1 MKTNTST
8 TFTTCRESRNS
19 LILDI
24 LYSEFGSQLV
34 SQALKYKD
42 YYKIFKRDN
51 TRLVSDSFDTLSYN
65 WQMGKS
71 REYLKSLEI
80 NLQHCLICHLAED
93 YINDKPR
100 M

>member
-1 MKTNTST
+1 METNTST
-8 TFTTCRESRNS
+8 TLTKASDC

-24 LYSEFGSQLV
+24 LRNEFGNQLV